1 MGGRLGGSSPSW
13 SYTACPPTQPTVLLQ
28 VPHTPGV
35 PRKGSGRESTG
46 LGAVRPGH
54 ASLRLHRRPRRSLGP
69 PGPGPSAHT
78 RRLLRLQRRRW
89 GSCAPSASREH
100 KQGEEAGVSAWAP
113 CQRAGAGTQC
123 PERAGERAGNENS
136 LTQQLGKWVCSLTRL
151 TALAA
156 CGQLRPTLGGSFQ
169 REGRAH
175 CRLLGSRPCLP
186 LARDLHVAGWRIPL
200 PSRPFTKASN
210 SPQPEQSGLYPLRRC
225 ILFTRPGRCGGAYGC
240 WIHVTFPPNL
250 TTLEGL

>member
-1 MGGRLGGSSPSW
+1 MELHRLPPYPANCATPGPTHSWGSTQGLRSGIDRSGCCEAWARVPEVAQATPEVPGASWPRTQRAHSQAAAAAAAEVGKLRAERKPRAQTGRGGWCERLGP
-13 SYTACPPTQPTVLLQ
+13 
-28 VPHTPGV
+28 VP
-35 PRKGSGRESTG
+35 
-46 LGAVRPGH
+46 A
-54 ASLRLHRRPRRSLGP
+54 RRGWNTMS
-69 PGPGPSAHT
+69 
-78 RRLLRLQRRRW
+78 
-89 GSCAPSASREH
+89 
-100 KQGEEAGVSAWAP
+100 
-113 CQRAGAGTQC
+113 RAGG
-123 PERAGERAGNENS
+123 RAGNENS

-156 CGQLRPTLGGSFQ
+156 CGQLRPTLGGSLQ